1 MKNYFFVKK
10 IIITRGYYKIS
21 IPTSLANIWVSN

>member
-1 MKNYFFVKK
+1 MKNYFFVK
-10 IIITRGYYKIS
+10 IIIMRGYYKIS